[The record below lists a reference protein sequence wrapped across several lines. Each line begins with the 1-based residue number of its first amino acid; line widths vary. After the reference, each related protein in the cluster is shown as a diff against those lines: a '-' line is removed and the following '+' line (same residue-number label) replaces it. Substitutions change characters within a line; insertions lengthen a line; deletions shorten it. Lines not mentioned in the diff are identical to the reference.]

1 MTMQEPPVTPVG
13 RPDTAASHAFGRYAL
28 RRLVADTDLAHVWL
42 GSDPH
47 TGRDVRI
54 KLVKPGPDVDAA
66 QMASW
71 VHKANQRSHLAHPAI
86 LPLQEVGV
94 LHGQPFLVSGWV
106 AGQTLADR
114 MATSAAA
121 VSARRASGWM
131 LEVLD
136 ALVLAHAAGQVH
148 GRLHPGNILIDEQG
162 RARLLDFAVPVRVT
176 DPAAAAAQARALAPW
191 WPSGQRMAAD
201 NDADADLHAVGM
213 VLACLLSGRRITPGA
228 AAATAEPGAA
238 GWPAGSD
245 PDLRAIVQAV
255 LAPEAGAPRSSARDF
270 HDTLARWSHAAAGLA
285 SSSDRAAPGHS
296 SASDGAL
303 ERLLKRMQQN
313 EDFPAMS
320 HAVSRI
326 QAMVA
331 SDTESVGAVADEIL
345 KDVALSNKLLRI
357 VNSAYY
363 ARGGGIATISR
374 AVTLIGFNGV
384 RNMAMGLVLLEGM
397 QDKAH
402 AQILTEEFVRA
413 LLAASIAREIA
424 SAGGNGE
431 EAFIGAMFQDLGR
444 LLAMYYFPLEAQ
456 QVRQLLRDGAG
467 KLNESS
473 ASIRVLGLDYEA
485 LGLGVAK
492 LWDLPADIRRYMH
505 QPVGGPPQR
514 VAADTLEQMRWTT
527 LAANRLA
534 DIWLKVEPAEQAG
547 RLDAVRKLFAR
558 ALDCTPDAIRDAME
572 QARRKLIDLAA
583 LMELQ
588 ITPGSA
594 AEQLLRPLAPDR
606 PQADEVA
613 MPAGPQMPALEAAIA
628 AGRPLFDKLT
638 AGLADVDRAR
648 ASGIALPDLLQL
660 VIDVLYRST
669 GVSHVLF
676 CLRDAH
682 TGSLTARLGRGDGI
696 DAIVRGFQ
704 VTLTADGSDLFQA
717 VCMRGADMVIGDI
730 RVARVSERLP
740 SWYRKLIQPQAQSM
754 LLLPLKLGD
763 RPIALIYAH
772 TQGNRT
778 LSVSDKEI
786 ALLRQLR
793 DRVLSALRPPR

>member
-1 MTMQEPPVTPVG
+1 MTMQEHPVTPAG
-13 RPDTAASHAFGRYAL
+13 KSGSSAKLAFGRYAL
-28 RRLVADTDLAHVWL
+28 RRLVADTDLARVWH
-42 GSDPH
+42 GSDPR
-47 TGRDVRI
+47 TGREVRI
-54 KLVKPGPDVDAA
+54 KLVKPGHDVDGARL
-66 QMASW
+66 ASW
-71 VHKANQRSHLAHPAI
+71 VHQANQRSHLAHPAI

-94 LHGQPFLVSGWV
+94 LDGQPYLVSSWV

-114 MATSAAA
+114 MVSPAAA
-121 VSARRASGWM
+121 VSARLASGWM

-148 GRLHPGNILIDEQG
+148 GRLHPGNILVDEQG
-162 RARLLDFAVPVRVT
+162 RACLLDFAVPVRVT
-176 DPAAAAAQARALAPW
+176 DPAADAAQARALALW
-191 WPSGQRMAAD
+191 WPAGHRMAAD
-201 NDADADLHAVGM
+201 SGADADIHAVGM
-213 VLACLLSGRRITPGA
+213 VLACLLSGRRVMPDA
-228 AAATAEPGAA
+228 VAATAEPGVASWA
-238 GWPAGSD
+238 AGSD
-245 PDLRAIVQAV
+245 PDLRAIVQAA
-255 LAPEAGAPRSSARDF
+255 LAAEAGAPRSSARDF
-270 HDTLARWSHAAAGLA
+270 HDTLARWCGAAGGLA
-285 SSSDRAAPGHS
+285 PSDPAAPRGS
-296 SASDGAL
+296 GASDGAL
-303 ERLLKRMQQN
+303 ERLLQRMQQN

-331 SDTESVGAVADEIL
+331 SDIESVGAVADEIL

-402 AQILTEEFVRA
+402 AQILTEEFLRA

-424 SAGGNGE
+424 SDGGNGE

-444 LLAMYYFPLEAQ
+444 LLAMYYFPQEAQ

-492 LWDLPADIRRYMH
+492 LWNLPADIRRYMH
-505 QPVGGPPQR
+505 QPVGDPPQR
-514 VAADTLEQMRWTT
+514 AAADMLEQMRRTT

-534 DIWLKVEPAEQAG
+534 DAWLQVEPTEQAG
-547 RLDAVRKLFAR
+547 RLDVECKLFAR
-558 ALDCTPDAIRDAME
+558 ALGRTPDAVRDAME
-572 QARRKLIDLAA
+572 RARCKLIELAVPMA
-583 LMELQ
+583 LQ

-594 AEQLLRPLAPDR
+594 AEHLLRPLTPDKPETGQDAAPAR
-606 PQADEVA
+606 PL
-613 MPAGPQMPALEAAIA
+613 MPALDAAIA
-628 AGRPLFDKLT
+628 AGRPLFDKLI
-638 AGLADVDRAR
+638 AGLADVDQAR
-648 ASGIALPDLLQL
+648 ATGIPLAGLLQL
-660 VIDVLYRST
+660 VLDVLYRST
-669 GVSHVLF
+669 GASHVLF
-676 CLRDAH
+676 CLRDARS
-682 TGSLTARLGRGDGI
+682 GSLSARFGRGDGI

-704 VTLTADGSDLFQA
+704 VPPKADGADLFQA
-717 VCMRGADMVIGDI
+717 VCARGADMVIGDI

-740 SWYRKLIQPQAQSM
+740 PWYRKLIQPQTQSM

-763 RPIALIYAH
+763 QPVALIYAH

-778 LSVSDKEI
+778 LSVSDKEM

-793 DRVLSALRPPR
+793 DRALSALRPSR